1 MRSLEH
7 MPEQCLSMV
16 LEHMPEQCHVRN
28 ARTDVRTTHLWV
40 FVLRKSARAG
50 GRTNCPQSV
59 KVLSDA
65 SRGQDAEEVVN
76 A

>member
-7 MPEQCLSMV
+7 MPEQCLSMM

-28 ARTDVRTTHLWV
+28 ARTYVRTTHLYF

-50 GRTNCPQSV
+50 GRTIFPQMV
-59 KVLSDA
+59 KVSASA
-65 SRGQDAEEVVN
+65 SRGQGVEVSH